1 MTDDPKRVSRWM
13 SKDLLTTTPEAILED
28 ALQTMTSNR
37 IRHLPV
43 VKDGRIVG
51 LLSDRDARR
60 CIDDASSKGVEKTPV
75 REVMTAADKL
85 HLVDPSTLVRAAA
98 ELLCREKI
106 SSLPVVAGNDL
117 VGIVTSEDLLWAFLD
132 APEE

>member
-13 SKDLLTTTPEAILED
+13 SKELLTTTPGAVLED
-28 ALQTMTSNR
+28 ALQTMSSNR

-43 VKDGRIVG
+43 IDGGRIVG
-51 LLSDRDARR
+51 LLSDRDARH
-60 CIDDASSKGVEKTPV
+60 CVDGGDAKSAAKTPV
-75 REVMTAADKL
+75 AEVMTGADKL
-85 HLVDPSTLVRAAA
+85 HLVDPSTLVREAA

-106 SSLPVVAGNDL
+106 SSLPVVAGDEL

-132 APEE
+132 TTED